1 MKLTQYGDYFY
12 LYILLL
18 TFIPAIVLGLNGIK
32 SKYYGIIASAL
43 MIYLIMGKSLGL
55 ALFSMFLVGEIFV
68 IYLYL
73 FVRKK
78 QITNI
83 YIGYSYLHQ

>member
-32 SKYYGIIASAL
+32 SKYYGIIASAV
-43 MIYLIMGKSLGL
+43 MIYLIMGK
-55 ALFSMFLVGEIFV
+55 V
-68 IYLYL
+68 
-73 FVRKK
+73 
-78 QITNI
+78 
-83 YIGYSYLHQ
+83 